1 MNLYS
6 KQIGSEGPLVVLES
20 GIAAT
25 HLNWMG
31 IAPRIAEF
39 SRVYLYD
46 RAGFGHSPAAQKP
59 RTARQCATELNPP
72 EPAVLVGHSFG
83 SLIVRL
89 FAEMNPDRVKGLVLV
104 DPILLH
110 EWFPATDTSRARQAH
125 GIRVATWM
133 ARAARLGL
141 VKLGISVMS
150 GRKKRLSPATQQLLG
165 ELEKLPPETWPQIR
179 QHWSRSLSFVTMRR
193 YLESLEESC
202 EDGMRFQP
210 LGDLPLVVISGAHL
224 NEQQR
229 EEHVRLAGLSTRG
242 RHLIATEGRHWIHL
256 DQPDLVIESIRQVCE
271 ESTSAI
277 S

>member
-1 MNLYS
+1 MTLYS
-6 KQIGSEGPLVVLES
+6 KQLGDQGPLVVFES

-39 SRVYLYD
+39 SRVFLYD
-46 RAGFGHSPAAQKP
+46 RAGFGYSPAASEP
-59 RTARQCATELNPP
+59 RTARQCARELDPP
-72 EPAVLVGHSFG
+72 EPAILVGHSFG

-89 FAEMNPDRVKGLVLV
+89 FAEMHPERVKGLVLV

-110 EWFPATDTSRARQAH
+110 EWFPATETSRARQAH

-150 GRKKRLSPATQQLLG
+150 RRKQKLSPATKQLLG
-165 ELEKLPPETWPQIR
+165 EIEKLPPETWPFIR
-179 QHWSRSLSFVTMRR
+179 QHWSRPLSFVTMRR
-193 YLESLEESC
+193 YLESLEQSC
-202 EDGMRFQP
+202 EDGTRFQS
-210 LGDLPLVVISGAHL
+210 LGDIPLKVISGAHL
-224 NEQQR
+224 TAEQR
-229 EEHVRLAGLSTRG
+229 KEHEQWAALSSHG
-242 RHLIATEGRHWIHL
+242 EHIVATEGRHWVHF
-256 DQPDLVIESIRQVCE
+256 DQPDLVVETIRQVCKDV
-271 ESTSAI
+271 TGI